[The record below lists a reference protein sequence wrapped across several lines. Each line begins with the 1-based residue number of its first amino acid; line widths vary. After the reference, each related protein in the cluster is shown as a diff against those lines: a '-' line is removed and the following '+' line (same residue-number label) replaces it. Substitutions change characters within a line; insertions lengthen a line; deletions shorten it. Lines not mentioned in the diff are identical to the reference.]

1 MVSKIVRGA
10 PNESRPRQGRSR
22 KQPNESQQA
31 ASGPKPQN
39 ATQPQKNIPAIEP
52 SVKAPAV
59 VCASPPSASVGDSPK
74 ILSNA
79 DGQETLRKEQSEEQ
93 NHLGRSSDDD
103 ASIDPSSATSSNQST
118 DHADTPTG
126 GKDKCV
132 MDRWWEVYSDANLA
146 GMSSPEDIEAG
157 SALWTTFDESMFST
171 MPWDCFQTAALAQ
184 PTQRTGTD
192 GDGIANEVGKRARD
206 GKIVDRD
213 QRPVRSTSPPLAIFR
228 SSRPSEVYLLQHCK
242 MSFNRLLGYFFDS
255 EVGADDLKVLDNLA
269 SRLLPVVEPYRNP
282 YKTVYGA
289 LARGSRPLRNAILF
303 ASTLHLTKLGDL
315 PHDTIKTYRA
325 DMRDSFR
332 EALQADEEIWS
343 LGATVL
349 LSIIFDVT
357 GTGMDSWSSKLVGCR
372 RLLEQGLSRS
382 KGQVSSEMKCVQIQY
397 NWMSTMGRTLLLGTQ
412 QLQMMDDLAPLE
424 ILPIQEPRFNT
435 IPDLMVQ
442 QHHWWANMP
451 DYIMHIL
458 LREVADLSIAVHNV
472 KSQPDSTEQLLQ
484 MMPEVA
490 DVVRKIEG
498 WQPGVA
504 SVTPGY
510 MDDTQHFNSIWKQ
523 GMLCYV
529 YHEIYGLSSSSSWIQ
544 ACVEVSLV
552 AFEKLSWLQ
561 ACLWPAFMIAIHAQ
575 TETARSTCENAFKKM
590 HSTLGFTAP
599 LSIVLVLQSL
609 WGTFD
614 SDGSGTAKWRTVM
627 ENLGMELNILL

>member
-1 MVSKIVRGA
+1 
-10 PNESRPRQGRSR
+10 
-22 KQPNESQQA
+22 
-31 ASGPKPQN
+31 
-39 ATQPQKNIPAIEP
+39 
-52 SVKAPAV
+52 
-59 VCASPPSASVGDSPK
+59 
-74 ILSNA
+74 
-79 DGQETLRKEQSEEQ
+79 
-93 NHLGRSSDDD
+93 
-103 ASIDPSSATSSNQST
+103 
-118 DHADTPTG
+118 
-126 GKDKCV
+126 
-132 MDRWWEVYSDANLA
+132 
-146 GMSSPEDIEAG
+146 
-157 SALWTTFDESMFST
+157 

-228 SSRPSEVYLLQHCK
+228 SSRPSEVYLLQH
-242 MSFNRLLGYFFDS
+242 F
-255 EVGADDLKVLDNLA
+255 LDNLA

-349 LSIIFDVT
+349 LSIIFDVI